1 LRECDPDLCESC
13 GANNFESKIP
23 PPGK

>member
-23 PPGK
+23 PPGR